1 MIVAKYRGNPF
12 GYFEIPINANSE
24 LEARFILMEMINSS
38 DIVYPISAFGMKRIN
53 GIYFS
58 SDVSVYDFTFEEIQ

>member
-1 MIVAKYRGNPF
+1 MIVAKYPADLF

-38 DIVYPISAFGMKRIN
+38 DIVYPLIGLGLKRIN

-58 SDVSVYDFTFEEIQ
+58 PDVSVYDFTFEEL